1 MNFWTFSAL
10 TDMYSESHAPVDDC
24 SLPDSKLIDAIL
36 QPPGKKALEAAKTLR
51 EPNQILKTYHS
62 SSSLDVPICPQSSPG
77 GTLITPS
84 SSKRSITFNAA
95 SSI

>member
-36 QPPGKKALEAAKTLR
+36 QPPAKRLSK
-51 EPNQILKTYHS
+51 QLKRFESQT
-62 SSSLDVPICPQSSPG
+62 
-77 GTLITPS
+77 
-84 SSKRSITFNAA
+84 KF
-95 SSI
+95 